1 MHSTHAASWKSH
13 RIALIIEIIAA
24 GSRKPMTILCYSQR
38 LLNPFRGS
46 MCCIQYQSA
55 EAVTADGIKW
65 DIYVSNAGLLA
76 GLPGNRRTQVSDIRY
91 GSWSAQT
98 GLKRGPL
105 CPSDDFR
112 AMEAMGTVVYEHLL
126 KVHDAVPFPFL
137 DNYEL
142 WLLDRQGRPLALL
155 DTALAAEKIDM
166 RQAGAWNPGL
176 NCRKTFTSPA
186 VRALGIDPA
195 AAGASGDYL
204 AGYINARAGASPAA
218 QIFARSD
225 DGSGTAMQGSNLDN
239 AYSNRVLPPEAFPET
254 LLDTR
259 DHDAAHHA
267 LINDF
272 IAWQAPWLLLLPTL
286 DRKTRHS
293 YERHARSQPVK
304 LVKHYR
310 LYPEIVDSAL
320 IDAARV
326 EVRLRETVP
335 EPEKEAQVLSTFYVE
350 LSPEVSD

>member
-1 MHSTHAASWKSH
+1 
-13 RIALIIEIIAA
+13 
-24 GSRKPMTILCYSQR
+24 MTILCYSQR

-55 EAVTADGIKW
+55 EAVTADGIRW

-76 GLPGNRRTQVSDIRY
+76 GLPGDRRTQVSDIRY

-105 CPSDDFR
+105 YPSDEFR
-112 AMEAMGTVVYEHLL
+112 AMEDMGRVVYEHLL
-126 KVHDAVPFPFL
+126 GVHDTVPFPFR

-142 WLLDRQGRPLALL
+142 WLLDRQGQPLALL
-155 DTALAAEKIDM
+155 DSALTAEKIDM

-186 VRALGIDPA
+186 VRELGLDPEA
-195 AAGASGDYL
+195 SGASGNYL
-204 AGYINARAGASPAA
+204 AGYINARAGESPAA
-218 QIFARSD
+218 QVFARSE
-225 DGSGTAMQGSNLDN
+225 DGSGTGMHGSNLDR
-239 AYSNRVLPPEAFPET
+239 ACGNRVLPPEAFPET

-259 DHDAAHHA
+259 RHDAVHHG

-286 DRKTRHS
+286 DTNTRRG

-304 LVKHYR
+304 LVQHYH
-310 LYPEIVDSAL
+310 LYPDIVDSAL
-320 IDAARV
+320 IDAACV

-335 EPEKEAQVLSTFYVE
+335 EQKKEEQTLSTFYVE